1 MSYVQY
7 ATKERQMKASDLFV
21 KALENEGVEYIFG
34 IPGEEN
40 LDLLDSLKDSKIKFI
55 LTRHEQAAAFMA
67 ATYGRL
73 TGRAGVCL
81 ATLGPGATN
90 LVTAIAYAQ
99 LGGMPMV
106 VITGQK
112 PIKAGLQGKFQVL
125 DVVRMM
131 EPLVKDSDQ
140 IVYGR
145 QIPSLVRGAFR
156 IAEEERPGAVH
167 LELPEDIAREDVE
180 NENIFPRQTIHRLF
194 ATDRAIEKA
203 AAVITQ
209 SKRPLL
215 LVGAGANR
223 KRIRDALSAF
233 LDKTEI
239 LFFNTQM
246 GKGALSGNVDKF
258 IGTAAFSS
266 KDYVHEAIKKAD
278 LIINVGHDI
287 IEKPPFLMKGNEQQV
302 IHINFHS
309 AEIKDIYYP
318 QVEVIGDISNSISR
332 LTNTL
337 SGCINCNTQWV
348 DKIRERIKI
357 AIHSLDDDSS
367 FPMLPQRVVSDVRK
381 VMGAKDIVSLDNGMF
396 KLWFARHYHTRS
408 PNTLLLDNALAT
420 MGAGLPSAIACCLM
434 QPNRRVLAV
443 CGDGGFMMNS
453 QELETAVRC
462 QLNLVVLIFNDS
474 AYGMIKWK
482 QAGQELPDFAL
493 DFNNPD
499 FVMYAQSYGAV
510 GHRISASDEL
520 VQVMEKAFIDGGVHV
535 IDLPID
541 YSQNTKTLLNDLKQF
556 DN

>member
-1 MSYVQY
+1 
-7 ATKERQMKASDLFV
+7 MKASDLFV

-40 LDLLDSLKDSKIKFI
+40 LDLLDSLRNSSIKFI

-99 LGGMPMV
+99 LGAMPMV

-112 PIKAGLQGKFQVL
+112 PIKDSLQGKFQIL
-125 DVVRMM
+125 DIVRMM

-140 IVYGR
+140 IVYGG

-167 LELPEDIAREDVE
+167 LELPEDIAREELEDDRV
-180 NENIFPRQTIHRLF
+180 FPRQTIHRVF
-194 ATDRAIEKA
+194 ASDRAIEKA
-203 AAVITQ
+203 VDAIKV

-223 KRIRDALSAF
+223 KRIRQPLSDF
-233 LDKTEI
+233 INKTGI

-246 GKGALSGNVDKF
+246 GKGVLSGDDSHF

-287 IEKPPFLMKGNEQQV
+287 VEKPPFIMRGSEQKV
-302 IHINFHS
+302 IHVNFHS
-309 AEIKDIYYP
+309 AQIKGIYYP
-318 QVEVIGDISNSISR
+318 QVEVVGNISNSLDR
-332 LTNTL
+332 LSDGL
-337 SGCINCNTQWV
+337 DSCYACNSEWIAT
-348 DKIRERIKI
+348 IRERTRV
-357 AIHSLDDDSS
+357 AIHALDDDDS
-367 FPMLPQRVVSDVRK
+367 FPMLPQRVVADVRR
-381 VMGAKDIVSLDNGMF
+381 VMDDDSIVSLDNGMF
-396 KLWFARHYHTRS
+396 KLWFARHYHTHQ

-420 MGAGLPSAIACCLM
+420 MGAGLPSAIACALM
-434 QPNRRVLAV
+434 YPDRKILAV

-453 QELETAVRC
+453 QELETATRLK
-462 QLNLVVLIFNDS
+462 LNLIVIIFNDS
-474 AYGMIKWK
+474 GYGMIKWK
-482 QAGQELPDFAL
+482 QAAQELEDFGL

-499 FVMYAQSYGAV
+499 FVMYAKSYGAT
-510 GHRISASDEL
+510 GHRIAASEDL
-520 VQVMEKAFIDGGVHV
+520 VPTMEKAFDEGGVHV

-541 YSQNTKTLLNDLKQF
+541 YSQNTKTLLDDLKQF
-556 DN
+556 DS